1 MIRIE
6 RVILPNGLRAI
17 ARRDENGDLVIYVS
31 NALDAGRQ
39 RAAVMTAVRASRRA
53 GWRAALPVGVALLAG
68 LRLWLGRA
76 ATAIHARPAAW
87 AASAVAVT
95 AGVVAGGALLL
106 TPPHPHSPVAS
117 GQPPA
122 GASLSPPHQQQGVP
136 GHHRRRVQPVAAT
149 PGTSPGLPGGLAQA
163 GQTSPMPGQ
172 PGPTAPGPGRTAS
185 PRPSQ
190 TPPAPAP
197 STSPPSVPSP
207 GPSPSPT
214 PAPAP
219 SGGKP
224 GTCVI
229 LLGVRVCVPLQIA
242 VLLKV

>member
-39 RAAVMTAVRASRRA
+39 RAAVMAAVRASRRA

-95 AGVVAGGALLL
+95 AGAVAAGALLL
-106 TPPHPHSPVAS
+106 APPHTHSPAAS
-117 GQPPA
+117 DRPSA
-122 GASLSPPHQQQGVP
+122 GASLSPPHQRQQGAP
-136 GHHRRRVQPVAAT
+136 GHHRRRVQPVVARPASP
-149 PGTSPGLPGGLAQA
+149 PGMPGKPAQA
-163 GQTSPMPGQ
+163 GQSSPMPGQ
-172 PGPTAPGPGRTAS
+172 PGQTAPAPGRTAS
-185 PRPSQ
+185 PGPSQ

-197 STSPPSVPSP
+197 STSPPSAPSP
-207 GPSPSPT
+207 VPSPSPS
-214 PAPAP
+214 PSP

-224 GTCVI
+224 GSCVI
-229 LLGVRVCVPLQIA
+229 LLGVRVCVPLQIT

>member
-39 RAAVMTAVRASRRA
+39 RTAVMEAVRASKRA
-53 GWRAALPVGVALLAG
+53 GWRAGLPLGVALLAA

-87 AASAVAVT
+87 AASAVTVT
-95 AGVVAGGALLL
+95 AGVAAVGALLL
-106 TPPHPHSPVAS
+106 APPHSRSPAAS
-117 GQPPA
+117 GRPPA
-122 GASLSPPHQQQGVP
+122 AASLSPPHQQGEP
-136 GHHRRRVQPVAAT
+136 GQHRRRVQPAAAR
-149 PGTSPGLPGGLAQA
+149 PARSPGLPDSLTQA
-163 GQTSPMPGQ
+163 GQSSPMPGQ
-172 PGPTAPGPGRTAS
+172 PHRTAPVPGRTAS
-185 PRPSQ
+185 PAPSQ
-190 TPPAPAP
+190 PPSAPVP
-197 STSPPSVPSP
+197 SASPSSPPSPEPSP
-207 GPSPSPT
+207 SPSPSPT
-214 PAPAP
+214 
-219 SGGKP
+219 GGKP

-229 LLGVRVCVPLQIA
+229 LLGVRVCVPLQIT

>member
-17 ARRDENGDLVIYVS
+17 ARRDENGDLVVYVS

-39 RAAVMTAVRASRRA
+39 RAAVMAAVRASKRA
-53 GWRAALPVGVALLAG
+53 GWRAGLPLGVALLAA

-87 AASAVAVT
+87 AASAVTVT
-95 AGVVAGGALLL
+95 AGVVAAGALLL
-106 TPPHPHSPVAS
+106 APPHSHSPAAS
-117 GQPPA
+117 GRPPA
-122 GASLSPPHQQQGVP
+122 GASLSPSHQQQGEP
-136 GHHRRRVQPVAAT
+136 GPHRRRAQPVAARPT
-149 PGTSPGLPGGLAQA
+149 RSPGMPGGLVQA
-163 GQTSPMPGQ
+163 GQSSPMPGQ
-172 PGPTAPGPGRTAS
+172 PSRTAPAPGRTAS

-190 TPPAPAP
+190 PPPAPVP
-197 STSPPSVPSP
+197 STSPSSAPSP
-207 GPSPSPT
+207 EPSPSPS
-214 PAPAP
+214 PSP

-224 GTCVI
+224 GSCVV
-229 LLGVRVCVPLQIA
+229 LLGVRVCVPLQIT